1 WRLHCCWV
9 RVWRSCANT
18 ARGSRRSRQNGCAPP
33 PNAGSDRTAWS
44 RRSYAAPGRHADVL
58 RASQRRR
65 IFPTSS
71 NSNGALMAE
80 TSTIRLD
87 RESDGI
93 AIITVNRPDKLN
105 ALNADT
111 VSQLDRAV
119 RDVRDD
125 DSVRV
130 VIVTGSGEKAFV
142 AGADIGELSRMGP
155 IDGVQVSRAGQTTFR
170 MIETLPKPVIAAV
183 NGFALGGGLELALAC
198 HMRIASSRAKF
209 GLPEVKLGIIPGY
222 GGTIRLP
229 RLVGR
234 GRALELM
241 LTGEMIDAEEAY
253 RIGLVN
259 RIAEPAALLDTTRE
273 LARKIIANGPI
284 AIALA
289 LESVDRGMSTTI
301 DDALVL
307 ESNLF
312 GLLASTEDMRE
323 GMSAFLEK
331 RKAEFRGR

>member
-1 WRLHCCWV
+1 
-9 RVWRSCANT
+9 
-18 ARGSRRSRQNGCAPP
+18 
-33 PNAGSDRTAWS
+33 
-44 RRSYAAPGRHADVL
+44 
-58 RASQRRR
+58 
-65 IFPTSS
+65 
-71 NSNGALMAE
+71 MAE

-155 IDGVQVSRAGQTTFR
+155 IDGVQVSRAGQATFR

-273 LARKIIANGPI
+273 AAC
-284 AIALA
+284 
-289 LESVDRGMSTTI
+289 
-301 DDALVL
+301 
-307 ESNLF
+307 
-312 GLLASTEDMRE
+312 
-323 GMSAFLEK
+323 
-331 RKAEFRGR
+331 